1 MKISGLRTSV
11 ALLATAVAGLLGGSI
26 AAGADLAAGKARF
39 NSVCAECHDS
49 ADFEGEDINALA
61 DTLRQ
66 ISQGQIKHKK
76 TVNLTDQQIADIA
89 AYMTSGGK

>member
-1 MKISGLRTSV
+1 LS
-11 ALLATAVAGLLGGSI
+11 ATVVAGLLAGS
-26 AAGADLAAGKARF
+26 AALGADLAAGKARF

-61 DTLRQ
+61 NTLRQ

-76 TVNLTDQQIADIA
+76 TISLTDQQIADVA
-89 AYMTSGGK
+89 AYMASGGK